1 MSELMDPLAKDSR
14 KAASAFWKGA
24 HSFTFVSGMFTLG
37 VGKQLYTGIRLYS
50 EIKFELI
57 KVG

>member
-24 HSFTFVSGMFTLG
+24 HSFTFVSGMFSLG
-37 VGKQLYTGIRLYS
+37 VGKQLLKSDYIVKSNLS
-50 EIKFELI
+50 S
-57 KVG
+57 